1 MNDTKLWV
9 CLNRAAA
16 ITNMNLEAECP
27 KSRIRHGLRVLF
39 GVRGPRQGMLAVVP
53 GRCHSVAVN
62 PFAFLV
68 IFLAGGM
75 NRNPQEVIEY
85 SPEEVGVLKELMGNG
100 TIKGCIIKSS
110 RAFQLIL

>member
-1 MNDTKLWV
+1 
-9 CLNRAAA
+9 
-16 ITNMNLEAECP
+16 
-27 KSRIRHGLRVLF
+27 
-39 GVRGPRQGMLAVVP
+39 MLAVLP

-110 RAFQLIL
+110 SRSFRSFPPTGRAAVANGWQIAQLRLPRSCLTSECEFWDTTGTP